1 MPNNYPELYPA
12 KEKML
17 RIVFGTFWGDLSQRE
32 KLSEIKPP
40 LTNLT
45 GKVVYYIGVVKT
57 GFTSKSGSK

>member
-1 MPNNYPELYPA
+1 MPNNYPELYLS

-17 RIVFGTFWGDLSQRE
+17 RIVFEIFLGDLSQCE

-45 GKVVYYIGVVKT
+45 GKVVYYIEVVKT